1 LNTHVLTVDTSVDGK
16 IKWAAP
22 AGGGKV
28 LQVVSATFSTETT
41 TTSTTYVDTGLTVN
55 ITPAAATSKVLILV
69 SGDVYTYASN
79 DLYTST
85 QLMRGATA
93 LQQHVGATTFYSA
106 SGTYQIGG
114 TDAWA
119 YLDSPNTTS
128 ATTYKIQFAT
138 RNTTTSRICSN
149 GSDWSI
155 VCLEIGA

>member
-1 LNTHVLTVDTSVDGK
+1 MDCGRRFGK
-16 IKWAAP
+16 SI
-22 AGGGKV
+22 
-28 LQVVSATFSTETT
+28 L
-41 TTSTTYVDTGLTVN
+41 
-55 ITPAAATSKVLILV
+55 ATSKVLVLV

-85 QLMRGATA
+85 RLVRGATA
-93 LQQHVGATTFYSA
+93 LQEHVGATAFYSA